1 MVGVSI
7 CYLYEGYIWSKVSI
21 KPRTNKI
28 KKIER
33 KGKATER
40 LTYKIA

>member
-1 MVGVSI
+1 MLFIWRV
-7 CYLYEGYIWSKVSI
+7 YLVKGINK